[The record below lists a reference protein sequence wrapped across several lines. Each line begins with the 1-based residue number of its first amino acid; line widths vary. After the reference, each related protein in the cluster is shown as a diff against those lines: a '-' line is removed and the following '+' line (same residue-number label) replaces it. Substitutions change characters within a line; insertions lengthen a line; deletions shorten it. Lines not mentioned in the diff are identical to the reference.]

1 LAARRKAEAHVIAT
15 ARTNE
20 GLVGIVEVE
29 ISRELVGRRFAV
41 EPAVTTFL
49 LLGQKADGH
58 RDHSQKL

>member
-1 LAARRKAEAHVIAT
+1 VIAT